1 MNAHHT
7 FLHSTSQTS
16 LRGAVY
22 ILSTPLPG
30 AVSGPDGAPEGLP
43 GAAVAQRAGTLP
55 AAADGSVG
63 GSNGPRNTPSTMSL
77 EYLRDS
83 FELSTLVG
91 LSTPNVFESDRMIAY
106 YGLSLNSNVVS
117 HTSYGISPTIHL
129 GIGRNAST
137 KRVRPT
143 EKHLVEGRFAPIR
156 HAYSP
161 VFSVTREAAGESSA
175 TGFSNASE
183 FIVRLAETLKSTALP
198 TKFSSFLKVS
208 RFALEVLRDEA
219 LALGFPTAARE
230 ASAVAHA
237 ASQIHEQVN
246 MQAEYI
252 GALGKPFETFQGIS
266 HCYASRT
273 ARVSPHED
281 MAYDRRHG
289 PLSAPASPTSS
300 AKPRAPNSNP
310 KPIRKRMN
318 RNSLS
323 LANVF
328 RRFEMLFFPVTETT
342 PKEDSKERN
351 KKSNG
356 NSPMNIE
363 TTLFKIGRRIPK
375 RTVDACRNFSNTNA

>member
-1 MNAHHT
+1 MKNRNT
-7 FLHSTSQTS
+7 LLHLSGDRTPAE
-16 LRGAVY
+16 GVY
-22 ILSTPLPG
+22 PLP
-30 AVSGPDGAPEGLP
+30 ATLSQPVLRSSGRPGGLPDGSGRA
-43 GAAVAQRAGTLP
+43 RAGSLP

-83 FELSTLVG
+83 FELSTFEG

-106 YGLSLNSNVVS
+106 YGLSLNSNGVS

-161 VFSVTREAAGESSA
+161 VFSVTREAAGESTA
-175 TGFSNASE
+175 TGFSNTSE
-183 FIVRLAETLKSTALP
+183 FVVRLAETLESTALP
-198 TKFSSFLKVS
+198 TKFGSFLKVS

-219 LALGFPTAARE
+219 LALGFPAAARE

-246 MQAEYI
+246 AQVESV
-252 GALGKPFETFQGIS
+252 GALGEFFETFQGIS
-266 HCYASRT
+266 YCYAAPT

-281 MAYDRRHG
+281 MARDRRRG
-289 PLSAPASPTSS
+289 TLSTPAAPSVEREA
-300 AKPRAPNSNP
+300 ANSELESETHPQANEP
-310 KPIRKRMN
+310 QLPFPCECVSTIRNTLLSRH
-318 RNSLS
+318 RNDTE
-323 LANVF
+323 
-328 RRFEMLFFPVTETT
+328 RRFERTKQRIDWKF
-342 PKEDSKERN
+342 KNAHRNDSLRN
-351 KKSNG
+351 RPSN
-356 NSPMNIE
+356 S
-363 TTLFKIGRRIPK
+363 
-375 RTVDACRNFSNTNA
+375 

>member
-1 MNAHHT
+1 MNAHHS

-63 GSNGPRNTPSTMSL
+63 GSNGPRNTLSTMSL

-83 FELSTLVG
+83 FELSTFEG

-106 YGLSLNSNVVS
+106 YGLSLNSNGVS

-129 GIGRNAST
+129 DIGRNAST

-175 TGFSNASE
+175 TGFSNTSE
-183 FIVRLAETLKSTALP
+183 FVVRLAETLESTALP
-198 TKFSSFLKVS
+198 TKFGSFLKVS

-219 LALGFPTAARE
+219 LALGFPAAARE

-246 MQAEYI
+246 AQAESV

-266 HCYASRT
+266 HCYVGHT
-273 ARVSPHED
+273 ARISPHED
-281 MAYDRRHG
+281 MAYDRRRG
-289 PLSAPASPTSS
+289 TLSAPA
-300 AKPRAPNSNP
+300 APSVEREAANSELESETHPQANEP
-310 KPIRKRMN
+310 QLPFPCECVSTIRN
-318 RNSLS
+318 ALLS
-323 LANVF
+323 
-328 RRFEMLFFPVTETT
+328 RH
-342 PKEDSKERN
+342 
-351 KKSNG
+351 
-356 NSPMNIE
+356 
-363 TTLFKIGRRIPK
+363 
-375 RTVDACRNFSNTNA
+375 